1 MASLGF
7 IGMGISSVSGRG
19 IGKHSGNNS
28 LAALVAKKKK
38 DHAKISNKN
47 CKLTYEEVQF
57 IRKLD
62 EQGVPRKDIFA
73 QHVEGKMRFDSMV
86 HVLEYITRVW
96 S

>member
-19 IGKHSGNNS
+19 VGKHSGNNS
-28 LAALVAKKKK
+28 LAALIAKKKK
-38 DHAKISNKN
+38 DTTKISNKN
-47 CKLTYEEVQF
+47 CKLTYEEVKF

-62 EQGVPRKDIFA
+62 EEGICRKQIFA
-73 QHVEGKMRFDSMV
+73 NHVEGKMRFDSMV
-86 HVLEYITRVW
+86 SVLNYITRVW